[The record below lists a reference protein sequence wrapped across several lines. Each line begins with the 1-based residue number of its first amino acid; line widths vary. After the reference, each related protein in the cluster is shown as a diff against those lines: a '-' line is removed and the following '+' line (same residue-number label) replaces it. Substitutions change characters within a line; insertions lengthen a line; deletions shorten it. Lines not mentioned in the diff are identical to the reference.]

1 MSMDLARQD
10 FSTKEKYF
18 IAGTTIPITT
28 AVKQAGEALDAH
40 TPVLLADGKV
50 KAVADPGS
58 AEKPAVTEGLNGI
71 TADSAGNGEDTV
83 IYLTGEFFA
92 DELVLPQNVTA
103 AALEVPLR
111 NIGIFLK

>member
-1 MSMDLARQD
+1 MSMDLARQE

-28 AVKQAGEALDAH
+28 AVKQARGGPGGPHPRAAGRRQGDGRGRPGQRREARRDRG
-40 TPVLLADGKV
+40 PVWHHRRQCK
-50 KAVADPGS
+50 
-58 AEKPAVTEGLNGI
+58 
-71 TADSAGNGEDTV
+71 NGEDAV

>member
-1 MSMDLARQD
+1 MSMDLERQD
-10 FSTKEKYF
+10 FSTKEQYF

-28 AVKQAGEALDAH
+28 AVKEAGEDLEAH
-40 TPVLLADGKV
+40 TPVLLEGGKV

-58 AEKPAVTEGLNGI
+58 DEKPAVTDGI
-71 TADSAGNGEDTV
+71 YGISAKSGEDAV

-92 DELVLPQNVTA
+92 DELALAEHVKA
-103 AALEVPLR
+103 ADLEVPLR